1 MKTKTEIFIILNYMR
16 TNSYKVGNKN
26 ECKLSLRK
34 TIEGARYQWAVM
46 DQQLARGPSVQP
58 K

>member
-1 MKTKTEIFIILNYMR
+1 MHADGMKTKTEKTEIFIILNYMR

-34 TIEGARYQWAVM
+34 TIEGARY
-46 DQQLARGPSVQP
+46 
-58 K
+58 

>member
-1 MKTKTEIFIILNYMR
+1 MHADGMKTETEIFIILNYMR

-34 TIEGARYQWAVM
+34 TIEGARY
-46 DQQLARGPSVQP
+46 
-58 K
+58 

>member
-34 TIEGARYQWAVM
+34 TIEGEDINGLLWIN
-46 DQQLARGPSVQP
+46 S
-58 K
+58 